1 MPAAVEGLQQER
13 RALSPERDLALPFS
27 RGGELRGRSRIR
39 DDCLR
44 PLTVAQSRLCL
55 VRCLLKCGLRR
66 TYYHNPCMAMV
77 RGRAG
82 ATRGAGRVANGRTY
96 PYLRGDLG
104 QAARGGMGG
113 GGRLGGS
120 EGRLS
125 GGAEACL
132 ASLASPRGR

>member
-1 MPAAVEGLQQER
+1 
-13 RALSPERDLALPFS
+13 
-27 RGGELRGRSRIR
+27 
-39 DDCLR
+39 
-44 PLTVAQSRLCL
+44 
-55 VRCLLKCGLRR
+55 
-66 TYYHNPCMAMV
+66 MAMV

-125 GGAEACL
+125 FGAEACL
-132 ASLASPRGR
+132 ASHASPRGR

>member
-1 MPAAVEGLQQER
+1 MTIVYVPLQ
-13 RALSPERDLALPFS
+13 
-27 RGGELRGRSRIR
+27 
-39 DDCLR
+39 
-44 PLTVAQSRLCL
+44 VAQSRLGL

-104 QAARGGMGG
+104 QAARGGLGG